1 VKRCWW
7 WALGIA
13 VLFWLYGGVRTYACS
28 CVPPRSP
35 SEEFTKSDAVFSGK
49 VVRIYET
56 TRKELEIGE
65 RVSQRAVVFSVNRTW
80 KGVDET
86 HVVVYTGFGGGDC
99 GYPFEVGKEYL
110 VYAYDDTDLV
120 TGICSL
126 TKPLSL
132 AQSDIEAFGK
142 GKPPTQHVAAEELN
156 EDGWNQFFPYMIV
169 IGVIGFIVFLYIV
182 QIRLQK

>member
-1 VKRCWW
+1 M
-7 WALGIA
+7 
-13 VLFWLYGGVRTYACS
+13 YGGAQTYACS

-56 TRKELEIGE
+56 TRKEPEIRE
-65 RVSQRAVVFSVNRTW
+65 RVPKRAVVFSVNRTW
-80 KGVDET
+80 KGVNET
-86 HVVVYTGFGGGDC
+86 HVVVYTGFHEADC

-110 VYAYDDTDLV
+110 VYAYDDTDWV

-132 AQSDIEAFGK
+132 AKPDIEAFGK
-142 GKPPTQHVAAEELN
+142 GKPPTQHVAAEELK
-156 EDGWNQFFPYMIV
+156 EGRWNPFFPYMIV
-169 IGVIGFIVFLYIV
+169 ICVIGFVAFLYVV
-182 QIRLQK
+182 QKRLQK